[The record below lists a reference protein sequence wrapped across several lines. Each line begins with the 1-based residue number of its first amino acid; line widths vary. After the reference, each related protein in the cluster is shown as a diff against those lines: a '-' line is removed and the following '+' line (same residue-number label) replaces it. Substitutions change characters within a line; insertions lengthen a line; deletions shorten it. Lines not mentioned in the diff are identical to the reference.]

1 MAHTHSHMHTPHGTH
16 TLTYAPLH
24 MAHTSR
30 VHPSHAQ
37 MGKRKAA
44 EELDKERERR
54 VDETEHI
61 SEEEAK
67 RRMIIAN
74 KMIDVQKELLA
85 THAPTKVRA
94 GEGVRWGGV
103 KV

>member
-1 MAHTHSHMHTPHGTH
+1 MHSHMHPT
-16 TLTYAPLH
+16 
-24 MAHTSR
+24 
-30 VHPSHAQ
+30 HAQ

-44 EELDKERERR
+44 EEMDKERERR

-67 RRMIIAN
+67 RRMVIAN

-85 THAPTKVRA
+85 THAPTKVS
-94 GEGVRWGGV
+94 G
-103 KV
+103 

>member
-1 MAHTHSHMHTPHGTH
+1 MAHTHSHMHPSTWHTH
-16 TLTYAPLH
+16 
-24 MAHTSR
+24 SR

-85 THAPTKVRA
+85 THAPTKVRV